1 MSAKRVSVLM
11 WAVTVLALCIYNGA
25 LWAQEPLTVKIM
37 SNGLLQISRGE
48 VPIGTIELNAHGP
61 GWKHA
66 PQNTATGE
74 IADLGE
80 AGKRVT
86 GTLPVPNTEGG
97 AIQFTETVRPVAKG
111 LQLEYEVSITKAMRL
126 NGLQLSLNLPVA
138 VYKGKEVLLIHPEAD
153 MRTVTLPEEQP
164 ENFMLWGGEAARIEI
179 ARDAAE
185 AIALEMRAAADVVI
199 QDLRQWE
206 HQIFEIRLPA
216 IMEDQGRDVTPD
228 DKFHLDVTISF
239 ATPIK
244 LIGP

>member
-1 MSAKRVSVLM
+1 MWNKRVKALA
-11 WAVTVLALCIYNGA
+11 WLLALLAIGLENKAIG
-25 LWAQEPLTVKIM
+25 AQELLTVKIM

-48 VPIGTIELNAHGP
+48 VPLGTIELNAHGP

-74 IADLGE
+74 ITDLGA

-86 GTLPVPNTEGG
+86 GTLPIPNTEGG
-97 AIQFTETVRPVAKG
+97 AIQFTETVRPVSKG
-111 LQLEYEVSITKAMRL
+111 LQLEYEVSIAKAMRL

-138 VYKGKEVLLIHPEAD
+138 VYKSKEVLLIHPEAD
-153 MRTVTLPEEQP
+153 MRTVLLPEEQP
-164 ENFMLWGGEAARIEI
+164 DNFMLWGGEAARIEI
-179 ARDAAE
+179 ARDSAD
-185 AIALEMRAAADVVI
+185 AIALELRAAADVVI

-216 IMEDQGRDVTPD
+216 IMEEQGREVTTD
-228 DKFHLDVTISF
+228 DKFHLDVIVTF
-239 ATPIK
+239 AAPIK